1 MATATKSQEIE
12 ALKHVVRAGTALA
25 FSKKS
30 KDGYV
35 TKEIPATYIGR
46 KTHADFLAYMIDED
60 GVRDYEMPALTS
72 IRKEMA
78 SDKEWTA
85 LTNKKEVKLNDIVT
99 EESFVTRTH
108 TGKQYKLLEYEI
120 VSTQKGGL

>member
-85 LTNKKEVKLNDIVT
+85 LTNKKEVKT
-99 EESFVTRTH
+99 KRRM
-108 TGKQYKLLEYEI
+108 
-120 VSTQKGGL
+120 